1 MTDKPMLQLFTGN
14 ATPGLARRIA
24 EYVGYPLGDGEVSR
38 YPDGETSVKINEDV
52 RGTDVFVIQSTEPP
66 VNEHMMELLIM
77 IDSLVRASAQR
88 VTAVIPYF
96 GYARQDRKAEGR
108 TPISAKL
115 VANLL
120 TTAGA
125 DRILTVDLH
134 SGQIQGF
141 FDIPLDHLYAAPVM
155 LDYLNEKDIDD
166 LCIVSPDVG
175 TVKLCRGYAKRLD
188 AELAIVDKRRIGP
201 ENTEAVHLI
210 GNVEGRNCLVLDDM
224 ISTGGSMRQA
234 VKIIRDHG
242 AESVIL
248 AATHGI
254 FCNDAAERMAS
265 IDIRECIVTDTVSP
279 ADDYPDM
286 IRVLS
291 TANLLGEAI
300 VRIHEDRSVSS
311 LFI

>member
-1 MTDKPMLQLFTGN
+1 MTDKPMIQLFTGN
-14 ATPGLARRIA
+14 ANPGLARRIS
-24 EYVGYPLGDGEVSR
+24 EYVGHPLGDAEVSR

-52 RGTDVFVIQSTEPP
+52 RGVDVFAIQSTEPP
-66 VNEHMMELLIM
+66 VNENLMELLIM
-77 IDSLVRASAQR
+77 IDSLVRASAER
-88 VTAVIPYF
+88 ITAVIPYF

-155 LDYLNEKDIDD
+155 SEYLKEKDIEDP
-166 LCIVSPDVG
+166 CIVSPDVG

-188 AELAIVDKRRIGP
+188 GDLAIVDKRRIGP
-201 ENTEAVHLI
+201 DNTEAVHLI
-210 GNVEGRNCLVLDDM
+210 GEVEGKSCIVLDDM

-242 AESVIL
+242 AKNVSL

-254 FCNDAAERMAS
+254 FCRDAAEKMAS
-265 IDIRECIVTDTVSP
+265 TDVSECIVTDTVTP
-279 ADDYPDM
+279 ADDYPDV

-291 TANLLGEAI
+291 TAELLGEAI
-300 VRIHEDRSVSS
+300 IRIHEDRSVSA
-311 LFI
+311 LFV